1 MADKK
6 TSFQP
11 PPVPDLKVLEAKQSR
26 FPKPRASVSVSPI
39 IEQVDGVTPGGSAT
53 HNAVLADPAV
63 VQSTDHTGIVDP
75 PSIAGGTLD
84 VGPTTDV
91 SGSDQVHAPGPVV
104 VPVDGKVARR
114 LAPSPSRDTRDP
126 KKPSPRTVA
135 RIDLD
140 LVDESPYQNRAK
152 RDENYIADLAEN
164 IRADGLNELPS
175 VRPKAG
181 GRFELL
187 TGSNRTAALRLLG
200 WKESDFEVRN
210 IDDNDAARLVFFD
223 NYFHKPLADYEK
235 FRGFATL
242 ISIGETRGAAPSLRS
257 LAKEAGMSSSQ
268 MARLFA
274 FAKLPDQARA
284 ILDEHPSILQANAAE
299 SLIRYCDADK
309 QHLVVEAIEQL
320 RDGKLTQGR
329 AASWIDHR
337 LTARPPKSE
346 RTLTSRGGKQF
357 AKLER
362 IGQRVTL
369 KIATGVN
376 SQEIEEAVFTLLQQ
390 HAEKGEPS

>member
-1 MADKK
+1 MRR
-6 TSFQP
+6 P
-11 PPVPDLKVLEAKQSR
+11 PPSPPREA
-26 FPKPRASVSVSPI
+26 
-39 IEQVDGVTPGGSAT
+39 
-53 HNAVLADPAV
+53 
-63 VQSTDHTGIVDP
+63 
-75 PSIAGGTLD
+75 
-84 VGPTTDV
+84 
-91 SGSDQVHAPGPVV
+91 
-104 VPVDGKVARR
+104 
-114 LAPSPSRDTRDP
+114 RDP
-126 KKPSPRTVA
+126 KRPSPRTVV
-135 RIDLD
+135 RISLH

-200 WKESDFEVRN
+200 WKESDFEIRN
-210 IDDNDAARLVFFD
+210 INDNEAARLVFFD
-223 NYFHKPLADYEK
+223 NYFHKPLEDYEK

-242 ISIGETRGAAPSLRS
+242 ISIGEARGAAPSLRS
-257 LAKEAGMSSSQ
+257 LAKEAGMSFSQ
-268 MARLFA
+268 MARLFT
-274 FAKLPDQARA
+274 FAKLPDQARTV
-284 ILDEHPSILQANAAE
+284 LDEHPSILQANAAE
-299 SLIRYCDADK
+299 SLIRYCDAVN

-320 RDGKLTQGR
+320 RDGKLTRGR

-346 RTLTSRGGKQF
+346 RTLTFRSGKQF

-362 IGQRVTL
+362 TGQRVTL

-376 SQEIEEAVFTLLQQ
+376 PQEIEEAVFKVLQQ
-390 HAEKGEPS
+390 YAEKDEPS